1 MKNKKELKRFIGI
14 VNDLGDYYIHD
25 KSMKYHFEKWVMLPS
40 CGRRF
45 KMDEEQF
52 EEFTNNTT
60 ARFIGYCT
68 YGQGIGLDA
77 L

>member
-1 MKNKKELKRFIGI
+1 MKYKKELKRFIEK
-14 VNDLGDYYIHD
+14 VNEFGSYYIYD
-25 KSMKYHFEKWVMLPS
+25 ASFSFHFEKWVMLPS

-45 KMDEEQF
+45 KMDKEQF
-52 EEFTNNTT
+52 EEFTNKTT
-60 ARFIGYCT
+60 ARFMGVCT

>member
-1 MKNKKELKRFIGI
+1 MKYKKELKRFIER
-14 VNDLGDYYIHD
+14 VNEHGSYYIHD
-25 KSMKYHFEKWVMLPS
+25 ASFSFHFEKWVMIPS
-40 CGRRF
+40 RRIRF
-45 KMDEEQF
+45 KMDESQF
-52 EEFTNNTT
+52 EEFTSNTM

>member
-1 MKNKKELKRFIGI
+1 
-14 VNDLGDYYIHD
+14 
-25 KSMKYHFEKWVMLPS
+25 MLPS

-52 EEFTNNTT
+52 EEFTNKTT

>member
-1 MKNKKELKRFIGI
+1 MKHKKEFDRFVEK
-14 VNDLGDYYIHD
+14 VNELGNYYIYD
-25 KSMKYHFEKWVMLPS
+25 ASFSFHFEKWVMLPS
-40 CGRRF
+40 RRIRF
-45 KMDEEQF
+45 KMDESQF

>member
-1 MKNKKELKRFIGI
+1 MKHKKEFDRFVEK
-14 VNDLGDYYIHD
+14 VNELGNYYIYD
-25 KSMKYHFEKWVMLPS
+25 ASFSFHFEKWVMLPS

-45 KMDEEQF
+45 KMDKEQF
-52 EEFTNNTT
+52 NEFSKMTT
-60 ARFIGYCT
+60 AEFCGYCT

>member
-1 MKNKKELKRFIGI
+1 MKNKKELSRFIDR
-14 VNDLGDYYIHD
+14 VNEFGKYYVCD
-25 KSMKYHFEKWVMLPS
+25 ASFSFHFEKWVMVPS
-40 CGRRF
+40 RRIRF
-45 KMDEEQF
+45 KMDESQF